1 MKNQDMLGGQSFI
14 DKYRIGGTL
23 PPNHPT
29 YIERQADQDFYD
41 NLKNGNFCYVFNS
54 RQTGKSSLLLRT
66 ITKLQEEG
74 IACAKIDLSEIGS
87 HQTTLAEW
95 YWGLIYILS
104 VYFGV
109 FTRPDYRN
117 WRHEHEFLSPVQC
130 LSEFLSQ
137 LLLTKKQKKI
147 VIFIDEIDSI
157 LDLSFSAD
165 DFFALLRDCYNKR
178 ADNSAYN
185 RLTFALLG
193 VANPDELI
201 QNKSRTP
208 FNIGHS
214 IDLQPFQLGQVLP
227 LAEGLTAVSEH
238 PQTLLKEI
246 FQWTGGQPFLTQKLC
261 QLVLDNL
268 EKASCSQANI
278 SGQIEQL
285 VETHILD
292 KWEIR
297 DEPLHLKTIRNR
309 FLRHEQLKGKLL
321 GLYQQ
326 VVQGKQIP
334 VDGNLAHIELQLSGL
349 VINQQGKL
357 AVYNQI
363 YATIF
368 NQAWIDEEFAKLR
381 PYSQAIT
388 AWLASNHQDNSQL
401 LQGPALQE
409 ARTWAANQSLSDED
423 RHFLDA
429 SQEAEKQ
436 TLAKANQILSE
447 AKQKAARRI
456 RIGNIVLL
464 VTSVIGIIIVVISI
478 WSVKQQRRNIKTIDK
493 KLKMMKIEGKKL
505 LDGQI
510 NFYKKEFNEGKG
522 QLKAL
527 KSAYILV
534 QDLKDVTGDN
544 SVSPPSSLKQI
555 IDNIQE
561 RNQLQ
566 HKNSIINL
574 AYSPD
579 GERIATLGID
589 GSICLWDK
597 RGKLI
602 RDCWQ
607 GNEESRD
614 NKIPSIPSIIF
625 SANGD
630 QIATIFEDGTAYLW
644 NLEGQ
649 ESPQKQ
655 AFPQDLPDT
664 VTSIAFSQDGNLTT
678 ITDTQGKI
686 YLWDKQGTFK
696 SWKVY
701 RGEYNKA
708 QQKLEKNINK
718 VFFTP
723 DSQFIT
729 TFSDNRTLRLWD
741 KQGNLKGELK
751 GENFG
756 SQDPQQVTINSLSIA
771 DIAFNLNTQKIVI
784 YLYDAGNSIYS
795 VLIQDIQKK
804 SKRNRPQ
811 QITKSQNPV
820 RSIALSKN
828 GDKIALGASEGTI
841 SLWNLEGKQL
851 HQWKADEEGVTDIV
865 FSPDGK
871 TIATVSIDGTAH
883 LWDLTVEKDS
893 EQEETLDELLMRS
906 CEWLQDYLVTHQ
918 EEAENKEIISKC
930 PAGSGGIVDV
940 P

>member
-1 MKNQDMLGGQSFI
+1 MRNQDMLGGQSLI

-23 PPNHPT
+23 PLNHPT
-29 YIERQADQDFYD
+29 YIERQADQDLYE
-41 NLKNGNFCYVFNS
+41 NLKDGNFCYVFSS

-104 VYFGV
+104 AYFGV
-109 FTRPDYRN
+109 FTRPDYQN
-117 WRHEHEFLSPVQC
+117 WRREHEFLSPVQC

-137 LLLTKKQKKI
+137 LLLTKRKENI

-178 ADNSAYN
+178 ADNPAYN

-193 VANPDELI
+193 VANPDDLI

-227 LAEGLTAVSEH
+227 LAEGLTGVSEH

-246 FQWTGGQPFLTQKLC
+246 LQWTGGQPFLTQKLC

-268 EKASCSQANI
+268 EKAPYSQANI
-278 SGQIEQL
+278 SGEIEQL
-285 VETHILD
+285 VQIHILD

-309 FLRHEQLKGKLL
+309 LLRHEQLKGKLL

-326 VVQGKQIP
+326 VLQGKQIP

-368 NQAWIDEEFAKLR
+368 NQAWIDEEFANLR

-388 AWLASNHQDNSQL
+388 AWLASNHRDNSQL
-401 LQGPALQE
+401 LQGQTLQE

-423 RHFLDA
+423 RQFLDA

-456 RIGNIVLL
+456 RRGQIGLL
-464 VTSVIGIIIVVISI
+464 VISVIGIIIVAAS
-478 WSVKQQRRNIKTIDK
+478 SLFVKQQHGKIQTLKT
-493 KLKMMKIEGKKL
+493 EGKNVL
-505 LDGQI
+505 YGRI
-510 NFYKKEFNEGKG
+510 NFHWEEFEQGKG
-522 QLKAL
+522 QIRAL
-527 KSAYILV
+527 KSV
-534 QDLKDVTGDN
+534 HTFGQQLKDLLGETDCR
-544 SVSPPSSLKQI
+544 PSCYLKQI
-555 IDNIQE
+555 LDNIQE
-561 RNQLQ
+561 RNQLE
-566 HKNSIINL
+566 HKDSSITNL

-589 GSICLWDK
+589 GSICLWEK
-597 RGKLI
+597 QGKLI
-602 RDCWQ
+602 NKCWQ
-607 GNEESRD
+607 GHEESRD
-614 NKIPSIPSIIF
+614 NENTSIPSIIF
-625 SANGD
+625 SANGE
-630 QIATIFEDGTAYLW
+630 QFATLFKDGTAHLW
-644 NLEGQ
+644 NLKGQ

-678 ITDTQGKI
+678 ITDNQGKI
-686 YLWDKQGTFK
+686 YLWDKQGNLK

-701 RGEYNKA
+701 QEEDNNA
-708 QQKLEKNINK
+708 QQELEKKINQ
-718 VFFTP
+718 VFFTS

-751 GENFG
+751 GEYFG
-756 SQDPQQVTINSLSIA
+756 SQDPQKARINSTSIA
-771 DIAFNLNTQKIVI
+771 DIAFNLETPQKIVI
-784 YLYDAGNSIYS
+784 YLDAHNDNRIYS
-795 VLIQDIQKK
+795 VKIQDIQEK

-811 QITKSQNPV
+811 QITKSQNRV

-841 SLWNLEGKQL
+841 SIWNLEGQQI
-851 HQWKADEEGVTDIV
+851 HEWKADEEGVTEIV

-871 TIATVSIDGTAH
+871 TIATVSIDDTAH
-883 LWDLTVEKDS
+883 LWDLTIEKDS
-893 EQEETLDELLMRS
+893 GGGETLDELLMRS

-930 PAGSGGIVDV
+930 PAEEEE
-940 P
+940 